1 MAAALLA
8 SGRTT
13 LDEVPDILDVA
24 IMSEVLRRLGCDVTY
39 DRTPGSG
46 GGGRLVVDV
55 PENPSTETD
64 YDLVRRMRASISVLG
79 PLVARCGSAK
89 VALPGGDAIG
99 SRGLDMHIAGLE
111 RLGATIVSEHGFL
124 VATAPRLSGTSIW
137 LDFPSVGA
145 TENLVMAAVL
155 AKGTTV
161 VDNAAREPEIVDLCA
176 MLSAMG
182 ASIDGAGT
190 STITVEGVDRLS
202 PVTYTTVP
210 DRIVAGTWAI
220 GAVMTQG
227 DVVVERGVADHLTVA
242 LDKLADA
249 GADVSVV
256 EEGFRVRMA
265 GRPRC
270 VDVVTLPY
278 PGFPTDLQ
286 PMAVALA
293 AVSTGTALI
302 TENVFEARFVFANE
316 LVRLGASVRI
326 DGHHAVVRGRERLS
340 SASVVATDIRAGA
353 GLVLA
358 GLVSDGVTEVQEIHH
373 VDRGY
378 PDFVAQL
385 QGLGAGVRHGGEGD
399 PPRRPRLPRLGAPAA
414 GPGGGRP
421 PCPTPRLAAPLQGP
435 AASVRAVGGSGV
447 LLRGRE
453 RGGEQPRP
461 GGVLRKNQHLG

>member
-1 MAAALLA
+1 MTGGATLNGRVRVTGAKNSALKLMAAALLA
-8 SGRTT
+8 TGTTT

-24 IMSEVLRRLGCDVTY
+24 IMSEVLRRLGCEVSY
-39 DRTPGSG
+39 ARTDGGG
-46 GGGRLVVDV
+46 GGGRVVVDV
-55 PENPSTETD
+55 PEKPSTETD

-79 PLVARCGSAK
+79 PLVARCGSAR

-99 SRGLDMHIAGLE
+99 SRGLDMHISGLE

-124 VATAPRLSGTSIW
+124 VATAPRLVGTSIW

-155 AKGTTV
+155 AEGTTV
-161 VDNAAREPEIVDLCA
+161 VDNAAREPEIVDLCS

-182 ASIDGAGT
+182 ARIDGAGT
-190 STITVEGVDRLS
+190 STITVEGVDALS
-202 PVTYTTVP
+202 PVSYTTVP

-220 GAVMTQG
+220 GAVMTRG
-227 DVVVERGVADHLTVA
+227 DVVIERAVADHLTVA
-242 LDKLADA
+242 LDKLTDA
-249 GADVSVV
+249 GAHV
-256 EEGFRVRMA
+256 EELSDGLRVAME

-302 TENVFEARFVFANE
+302 TENVFEGRFMFVNE
-316 LVRLGASVRI
+316 LVRLGADVRT

-340 SASVVATDIRAGA
+340 SAPVVATDIRAGA

-358 GLVSDGVTEVQEIHH
+358 GLVSDGVTEVQDVHH

-378 PDFVAQL
+378 PDFVQQL
-385 QGLGAGVRHGGEGD
+385 RGLGAQV
-399 PPRRPRLPRLGAPAA
+399 
-414 GPGGGRP
+414 
-421 PCPTPRLAAPLQGP
+421 
-435 AASVRAVGGSGV
+435 
-447 LLRGRE
+447 E
-453 RGGEQPRP
+453 RTTRP
-461 GGVLRKNQHLG
+461 G

>member
-1 MAAALLA
+1 VECFEVTGGAPLRGRVRVTGAKNSALKLMAAALLA
-8 SGRTT
+8 PGRTT

-24 IMSEVLRRLGCDVTY
+24 IMSEVLRRLGCGVTY
-39 DRTPGSG
+39 DPLPDSG
-46 GGGRLVVDV
+46 GGGRVVVDV
-55 PENPSTETD
+55 PEAPSTETD

-79 PLVARCGSAK
+79 PLVARCGSAR

-111 RLGATIVSEHGFL
+111 RLGATIESEHGFL
-124 VATAPRLSGTSIW
+124 VATAPKLTGTSIW

-155 AKGTTV
+155 AEGTTV
-161 VDNAAREPEIVDLCA
+161 VDNAAREPEIVDLCS
-176 MLSAMG
+176 MLTAMG
-182 ASIDGAGT
+182 ARIEGAGT
-190 STITVEGVDRLS
+190 STVTVEGVDGLS
-202 PVTYTTVP
+202 PVSYTTVP

-227 DVVVERGVADHLTVA
+227 DVVVERAVAGHLAVA
-242 LDKLADA
+242 LDKLTDA
-249 GADVSVV
+249 GAQVSSLPDGVRVV
-256 EEGFRVRMA
+256 ME

-302 TENVFEARFVFANE
+302 TENVFEGRFMFANE
-316 LVRLGASVRI
+316 LVRLGADVRI

-340 SASVVATDIRAGA
+340 SAPVLATDIRAGA

-358 GLVSDGVTEVQEIHH
+358 GLVSDGLTEVQEVHH

-385 QGLGAGVRHGGEGD
+385 CGLGAEVR
-399 PPRRPRLPRLGAPAA
+399 RVQKA
-414 GPGGGRP
+414 G
-421 PCPTPRLAAPLQGP
+421 
-435 AASVRAVGGSGV
+435 
-447 LLRGRE
+447 
-453 RGGEQPRP
+453 
-461 GGVLRKNQHLG
+461 

>member
-1 MAAALLA
+1 VECFEVTGGATLAGRVRVTGAKNSALKLMAAALLA

-24 IMSEVLRRLGCDVTY
+24 IMSEVLRRLGCEVTY
-39 DRTPGSG
+39 DRTGSG

-64 YDLVRRMRASISVLG
+64 YDLVRKMRASISVLG

-161 VDNAAREPEIVDLCA
+161 VDNAAREPEIVDLCS

-190 STITVEGVDRLS
+190 STITVEGVERLS
-202 PVTYTTVP
+202 PVSYTTVP

-227 DVVVERGVADHLTVA
+227 DVVVERGVAEHLTVA
-242 LDKLADA
+242 LDKLTDV

-256 EEGFRVRMA
+256 DGGFRVRMD

-340 SASVVATDIRAGA
+340 SAPVVATDIRAGA

-378 PDFVAQL
+378 PDFVVQL
-385 QGLGAGVRHGGEGD
+385 QGLGADVRRVD
-399 PPRRPRLPRLGAPAA
+399 RA
-414 GPGGGRP
+414 G
-421 PCPTPRLAAPLQGP
+421 
-435 AASVRAVGGSGV
+435 
-447 LLRGRE
+447 
-453 RGGEQPRP
+453 
-461 GGVLRKNQHLG
+461 